1 MSALG
6 LGMALARSAGPDLGL
21 TPPSIAP
28 VLSVSAEFGSQ
39 TANLEWTAS
48 NKATSPGFGYRIE
61 VNIDG
66 GGYSV
71 LNTTTTTSYDDI
83 RTGTAGE
90 TYTYRVTPFNDAGNG
105 PTSNDASVILP
116 GV

>member
-21 TPPSIAP
+21 TPPSLVP
-28 VLSVSAEFGSQ
+28 VLSVTAELGSQ

-48 NKATSPGFGYRIE
+48 NKTSSAGFGYKIE
-61 VNIDG
+61 LNIDG
-66 GGYSV
+66 AGYNEI
-71 LNTTTTTSYDDI
+71 NTTTNLFYDDA
-83 RTGTAGE
+83 RTGTSGE

-105 PTSNDASVILP
+105 PTSNEASVILP

>member
-21 TPPSIAP
+21 TPPSLAP

-48 NKATSPGFGYRIE
+48 NKTSSIGFGYKIE
-61 VNIDG
+61 LSVDG
-66 GGYSV
+66 GAWSEISTASGLV
-71 LNTTTTTSYDDI
+71 YDAEQV
-83 RTGTAGE
+83 GAAGE
-90 TYTYRVTPFNDAGNG
+90 SYSYRVTPFNDAGEG
-105 PTSNDASVILP
+105 PVSNAAGVILP
-116 GV
+116 AP